1 MQEHNKLVRDNIPEI
16 ISKNGGTAHIRHLD
30 SDSEYI
36 TELTRKLIE
45 EAHEV
50 ALKPSL
56 EELADVREVLDAL
69 TKVLGYSED
78 ELQSE
83 QGKKLA
89 KNGAFNDRIY
99 LISTEG

>member
-16 ISKNGGTAHIRHLD
+16 ISKNGGTAHIRRLD
-30 SDSEYI
+30 DDSEYI
-36 TELTRKLIE
+36 VELTKKLIE

-50 ALKPSL
+50 AAAPSL

-69 TKVLGYSED
+69 TKALGYSKE
-78 ELQSE
+78 ELQSA
-83 QGKKLA
+83 QDKKVT

-99 LISTEG
+99 LIKTEN